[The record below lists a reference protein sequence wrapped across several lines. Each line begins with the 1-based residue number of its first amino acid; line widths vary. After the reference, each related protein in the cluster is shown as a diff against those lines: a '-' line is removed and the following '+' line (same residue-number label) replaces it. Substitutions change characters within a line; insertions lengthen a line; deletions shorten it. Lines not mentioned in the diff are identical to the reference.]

1 MFSYATLYSPIVICR
16 QSGNCVFFYRSS
28 YGSQT
33 PFWRG
38 FKRDDRAGDAA
49 DFSMGDKLLFA
60 ARRRANAR
68 SANPDARFSSRL
80 SIAMRAAYIRPT
92 I

>member
-1 MFSYATLYSPIVICR
+1 LYSPIVICR

-28 YGSQT
+28 HGSQT

-38 FKRDDRAGDAA
+38 FKRDNRASDAA
-49 DFSMGDKLLFA
+49 DFSIGDKRLSPRDGGRA
-60 ARRRANAR
+60 ARAQI
-68 SANPDARFSSRL
+68 PMHPFSSRL
-80 SIAMRAAYIRPT
+80 SIALRAAYIRPT

>member
-1 MFSYATLYSPIVICR
+1 VYSPIVICR

-49 DFSMGDKLLFA
+49 DFSIGDKRLSPRDGGRTRERQIPL
-60 ARRRANAR
+60 R
-68 SANPDARFSSRL
+68 PFSSRL
-80 SIAMRAAYIRPT
+80 SIALRAAYIHPT